1 MEATPNSVGSVP
13 MLKICAGMKRPAS
26 DGFIIIAVLWILAAL
41 SAFVSIYAAY
51 VVNTAT
57 GLSVYDNRLRSQQ
70 LASAAVELLA
80 YRMSGQPT
88 RPSVGRF
95 EFRLG
100 PAAAAVEF
108 SSEAGRIDLNAA
120 PKELL
125 TGLFAMLGARNEQ
138 AQFYAERIVTW
149 RSGSP
154 NGANPEADIYR
165 AEKRG
170 YEPRA
175 AKFPHPFELSLVRGL
190 PPDLVER
197 ALPFVTVYSGRAQV
211 NVVAAAPDL
220 LAALPEMTPT
230 RLQAVLAQRE
240 LPISDGQAVLS
251 LMGSARTH
259 ATIEPGRSFR
269 VRIKTNLDNGFQE
282 RFETVVLLFEEGR
295 DPLAV
300 LSWPRQEGEFG
311 FYSP

>member
-1 MEATPNSVGSVP
+1 
-13 MLKICAGMKRPAS
+13 MLKVCAGMKRPAS

-41 SAFVSIYAAY
+41 GAFVSIYAAY
-51 VVNTAT
+51 VVNTAA
-57 GLSVYDNRLRSQQ
+57 GLSVHDNRLRSQQ

-108 SSEAGRIDLNAA
+108 ASEAGRIDLNAA

-125 TGLFAMLGARNEQ
+125 TGLFAMLGARSEQ
-138 AQFYAERIVTW
+138 AQFYAERIVAW

-175 AKFPHPFELSLVRGL
+175 AKFPHPLELSLVRGL

-211 NVVAAAPDL
+211 NVVAAAPGV
-220 LAALPEMTPT
+220 LAALPEMTPA
-230 RLQAVLAQRE
+230 RLQAVLAQRQ
-240 LPISDGQAVLS
+240 LPISDGKAVLS
-251 LMGSARTH
+251 LMGSAQTH

-269 VRIKTNLDNGFQE
+269 VHIKSNLDNGFQE
-282 RFETVVLLFEEGR
+282 RIETVVLLFEEGR
-295 DPLAV
+295 EPLAV
-300 LSWPRQEGEFG
+300 LSWHRQDDDFG
-311 FYSP
+311 LGSQ